1 MKNILMRKVI
11 VLGAG
16 LVGAPMALD
25 LAKGKE
31 FDVLAVD
38 FNDQNFGKLR
48 AAGVQ
53 ARKMDLSTEGAIEQ
67 VVADADFVIN
77 ATPGFM
83 GFESLRRII
92 NSRKDCIDIA
102 FYPENM
108 FDLNE
113 LAKEKGVCVISDIGV
128 APGMSNLLSAY
139 GVTLLDET
147 EDIKIYVGG
156 LPVKR
161 ELPWEYKAPF
171 SPVDVIEEYTRPARF
186 IVDGQVITKAALT
199 DGEIIEFPVI
209 GELEAFNSDGLRSL
223 MYTLDVPNMIEKTL
237 RYPNYIDKIKLLRDS
252 GFFDTEK
259 RIIDGKEVSP
269 IELTSD
275 LLFDQWKLEDND
287 RDLTV
292 MQIIVSGLK
301 DGKAQTHTFDL
312 YDEHDDETGTH
323 SMART
328 TGYTATV
335 ALRLLNAGL
344 FREDG
349 VSAPEALA
357 ISKDNVDFMLNGLK
371 ERGVNYTHTI
381 K

>member
-1 MKNILMRKVI
+1 MKKVV

-25 LAKGKE
+25 LAKNNE
-31 FDVLAVD
+31 YQVLAVD
-38 FNDQNFGKLR
+38 FNEHNFTKLQK
-48 AAGVQ
+48 AGVQ
-53 ARKMDLSTEGAIEQ
+53 TKKVDLAARGIIES
-67 VVADADFVIN
+67 VIVDADFVIN

-83 GFESLRRII
+83 GFESLKRII
-92 NSRKDCIDIA
+92 NSGKNCIDIA
-102 FYPENM
+102 FYPEDM
-108 FDLNE
+108 FDLDE
-113 LAKEKGVCVISDIGV
+113 LAKEKGVTVISDIGV

-139 GVTLLDET
+139 GATLLDEA

-156 LPVKR
+156 LPIKR

-186 IVDGQVITKAALT
+186 VVDGEVVTKAALT
-199 DGEIIEFPVI
+199 DGELIDFPVV

-223 MYTLDVPNMIEKTL
+223 MNTLKVPNMIEKTL
-237 RYPNYIDKIKLLRDS
+237 RYPHYIDKIKLLRDS

-259 RIIDGKEVSP
+259 RMINGVEVSP
-269 IELTSD
+269 IDFTSN
-275 LLFDQWKLEDND
+275 LLFDQWKLNEGD

-292 MQIIVSGLK
+292 MQIRVCGTK
-301 DGKAQTHTFDL
+301 DGKTQTHVFDL
-312 YDEHDDETGTH
+312 YDEQSPETGIH

-335 ALRLLNAGL
+335 ALRLLDAGL
-344 FREDG
+344 FNQVG

-357 ISKDNVDFMLNGLK
+357 YSKANVDFMLNGLK
-371 ERGVNYTHTI
+371 ARGVHYKHTI

>member
-1 MKNILMRKVI
+1 MKKVV

-25 LAKGKE
+25 LAKENE
-31 FDVLAVD
+31 FEVLAVD
-38 FNDQNFGKLR
+38 FNTHNFSKLQK
-48 AAGVQ
+48 AGIQTKKV
-53 ARKMDLSTEGAIEQ
+53 DLSAKGEIET
-67 VVADADFVIN
+67 VISDADFVIN

-92 NSRKDCIDIA
+92 EAGKDCIDIA
-102 FYPENM
+102 FYPEDM
-108 FDLNE
+108 FDLDE
-113 LAKEKGVCVISDIGV
+113 LAKEKGVVVISDIGV

-139 GVTLLDET
+139 GVTLLDEAR
-147 EDIKIYVGG
+147 DIKIYVGG
-156 LPVKR
+156 LPIKR

-171 SPVDVIEEYTRPARF
+171 SPADVIEEYTRPARF
-186 IVDGQVITKAALT
+186 IVDGELVTKAALT
-199 DGEIIEFPVI
+199 DGELLTFPVA

-223 MYTLDVPNMIEKTL
+223 MTTLNVPNMIEKTL
-237 RYPNYIDKIKLLRDS
+237 RFPKYIDKIKLLRDS

-259 RIIDGKEVSP
+259 RMINGIEISP
-269 IELTSD
+269 IELTSN
-275 LLFDQWKLEDND
+275 LLFDQWKLEEGD
-287 RDLTV
+287 RDFTV

-301 DGKAQTHTFDL
+301 AGKPQTHVFDL
-312 YDEHDDETGTH
+312 YDEHDSVSGIH

-335 ALRLLNAGL
+335 ALRLLDAGL
-344 FREDG
+344 YKKAG

-357 ISKDNVDFMLNGLK
+357 VSKANVDFMLNGLK
-371 ERGVNYTHTI
+371 LRGVNYTHSI

>member
-1 MKNILMRKVI
+1 MKKVV

-25 LAKGKE
+25 LAKNNE
-31 FDVLAVD
+31 YQVLAVD
-38 FNDQNFGKLR
+38 FNEHNFTKLQK
-48 AAGVQ
+48 AGVQ
-53 ARKMDLSTEGAIEQ
+53 TKKVDLAARGIIES
-67 VVADADFVIN
+67 VIVDADFVIN

-92 NSRKDCIDIA
+92 NSGKNCIDIA
-102 FYPENM
+102 FYPEDM
-108 FDLNE
+108 FDLDE
-113 LAKEKGVCVISDIGV
+113 LAKEKGVTVISDIGV
-128 APGMSNLLSAY
+128 APGMSNLLSAF
-139 GVTLLDET
+139 GATLLDEA

-156 LPVKR
+156 LPIKR

-186 IVDGQVITKAALT
+186 VVDGEVVTKAALT
-199 DGEIIEFPVI
+199 DGELIDFPVV

-223 MYTLDVPNMIEKTL
+223 MNTLKVPNMIEKTL
-237 RYPNYIDKIKLLRDS
+237 RYPHYIDKIKLLRDS

-259 RIIDGKEVSP
+259 RMINGVEVSP
-269 IELTSD
+269 IDFTSN
-275 LLFDQWKLEDND
+275 LLFDQWKLNEGD

-292 MQIIVSGLK
+292 MQIRVCGTK
-301 DGKAQTHTFDL
+301 DGKTQTHIFDL
-312 YDEHDDETGTH
+312 YDEHSPETGIH

-335 ALRLLNAGL
+335 ALRLLDAGL
-344 FREDG
+344 FNQVG

-357 ISKDNVDFMLNGLK
+357 YSKANVDFMLNGLK
-371 ERGVNYTHTI
+371 ARGVHYKHTI

>member
-1 MKNILMRKVI
+1 MKKVV

-25 LAKGKE
+25 LAKNKE
-31 FDVLAVD
+31 YAVLAVD
-38 FNDQNFGKLR
+38 YNEQNFTKLQK
-48 AAGVQ
+48 AGVQ
-53 ARKMDLSTEGAIEQ
+53 TKKMDLSAKGSIESEIGA
-67 VVADADFVIN
+67 ADFVIN

-92 NSRKDCIDIA
+92 NSRKNCIDIA
-102 FYPENM
+102 FYPEDM
-108 FDLNE
+108 FDLDE
-113 LAKEKGVCVISDIGV
+113 LAKEKGVTVISDIGV

-139 GVTLLDET
+139 GTTLLDEA

-156 LPVKR
+156 LPIKR

-186 IVDGQVITKAALT
+186 VVDGEVVTKAALT
-199 DGEIIEFPVI
+199 DGEIIDFPVV

-223 MYTLDVPNMIEKTL
+223 MNTLKVPNMIEKTL
-237 RYPNYIDKIKLLRDS
+237 RYPHYIDKIKLLRDS

-259 RIIDGKEVSP
+259 RMINGVEVSP
-269 IELTSD
+269 IDLTST
-275 LLFDQWKLEDND
+275 LLFDQWKLNEGD

-292 MQIIVSGLK
+292 MQIRVSGIK
-301 DGKAQTHTFDL
+301 DGKPQTHIFDL
-312 YDEHDDETGTH
+312 YDEHSPETGIH

-335 ALRLLNAGL
+335 ALRLLDAGL
-344 FREDG
+344 FKDIG

-357 ISKDNVDFMLNGLK
+357 YSKANVDFMLNGLK
-371 ERGVNYTHTI
+371 ERGVLYKHTI

>member
-1 MKNILMRKVI
+1 MKRVV

-25 LAKGKE
+25 LAKKNE
-31 FDVLAVD
+31 YAVLSVD
-38 FNDQNFGKLR
+38 FNEHNFAKLQK
-48 AAGVQ
+48 AGIQ
-53 ARKMDLSTEGAIEQ
+53 TKKMDFSARDSIES
-67 VVADADFVIN
+67 VIADADFVIN

-83 GFESLRRII
+83 GFESLKRVI
-92 NSRKDCIDIA
+92 NSGKNCIDIA

-108 FDLNE
+108 FDLDE
-113 LAKEKGVCVISDIGV
+113 LAKEKGVVVISDIGV

-139 GVTLLDET
+139 GTTLLDEA

-156 LPVKR
+156 LPIIR

-186 IVDGQVITKAALT
+186 VVDGQVITKAALT
-199 DGEIIEFPVI
+199 DGELLNFPVA

-223 MYTLDVPNMIEKTL
+223 MNTLKVPNMIEKTL

-259 RIIDGKEVSP
+259 RIINGKEVSP
-269 IELTSD
+269 IELTSN

-292 MQIIVSGLK
+292 MQIIVKGLK

-312 YDEHDDETGTH
+312 YDEHDDETGIH

-335 ALRLLNAGL
+335 ALRLLDAGL
-344 FREDG
+344 YKEKG

-357 ISKDNVDFMLNGLK
+357 YSKANVDFMLNGLK
-371 ERGVNYTHTI
+371 ERGVNYKHTI

>member
-1 MKNILMRKVI
+1 MKKVV

-25 LAKGKE
+25 LAKANE
-31 FDVLAVD
+31 YEVLSVD
-38 FNDQNFGKLR
+38 LNEQNFPKLR
-48 AAGVQ
+48 KAGIQ
-53 ARKMDLSTEGAIEQ
+53 TKKMNLAEVGAIES

-83 GFESLRRII
+83 GYESLRRII
-92 NSRKDCIDIA
+92 LAKKDCIDIA

-108 FDLNE
+108 FDLND
-113 LAKEKGVCVISDIGV
+113 LAKTNNVIVISDIGV

-139 GVTLLDET
+139 GASLLDKA

-156 LPVKR
+156 LPIHKKA
-161 ELPWEYKAPF
+161 PWEYKAPF

-186 IVDGQVITKAALT
+186 VVNGEVVTKAALT
-199 DGEIIEFPVI
+199 DGEILEFPVV
-209 GELEAFNSDGLRSL
+209 GKLEAFNSDGLRSL
-223 MYTLDVPNMIEKTL
+223 MFTLDVPNMIEKTL

-259 RIIDGKEVSP
+259 RLINGVEISP
-269 IELTSD
+269 MEITSS
-275 LLFDQWKLEDND
+275 LLFDQWKLKEND
-287 RDLTV
+287 QDLTV
-292 MQIIVSGLK
+292 MQIVVSGLK
-301 DGKAQTHTFDL
+301 DEKAQTHTFDL
-312 YDEHDDETGTH
+312 YDEHDLESGIH

-335 ALRLLNAGL
+335 ALRLLDAGL
-344 FREDG
+344 FKQIG

-357 ISKDNVDFMLNGLK
+357 INKKNVDFMLDGLK

>member
-1 MKNILMRKVI
+1 MKKVV

-25 LAKGKE
+25 LIKNNE

-38 FNDQNFGKLR
+38 FNDQYFAKLTK
-48 AAGVQ
+48 AGI
-53 ARKMDLSTEGAIEQ
+53 RTKKMDLSLEGAIES
-67 VVADADFVIN
+67 VVLGADYVIN

-83 GFESLRRII
+83 GFESLRRVI
-92 NSRKDCIDIA
+92 NSGKNCIDIA
-102 FYPENM
+102 FYPEDM
-108 FDLNE
+108 FDLDE
-113 LAKEKGVCVISDIGV
+113 LAKENGVCVISDIGV

-139 GVTLLDET
+139 GVSLLDET
-147 EDIKIYVGG
+147 LDIKIYVGG
-156 LPVKR
+156 LPIKK

-171 SPVDVIEEYTRPARF
+171 SPADVIEEYTRPARF
-186 IVDGQVITKAALT
+186 VVEGQLITKAALT
-199 DGEIIEFPVI
+199 DGELIDFPKAGV
-209 GELEAFNSDGLRSL
+209 LEAFNSDGLRSL
-223 MYTLDVPNMIEKTL
+223 ITTLDVPNMIEKTL

-252 GFFDTEK
+252 GFFDPEK
-259 RIIDGKEVSP
+259 RIINGMEISPLEV
-269 IELTSD
+269 TSNI
-275 LLFDQWKLEDND
+275 LFDQWKLEEDD

-301 DGKAQTHTFDL
+301 DGKAQTHIFDL
-312 YDEHDDETGTH
+312 YDEHDSATNIH

-335 ALRLLNAGL
+335 ALRLIDAGL
-344 FREDG
+344 YKKAG
-349 VSAPEALA
+349 VNAPEFLA
-357 ISKDNVDFMLNGLK
+357 DSKKNVDFMLKGLS

>member
-1 MKNILMRKVI
+1 MKKVV

-25 LAKGKE
+25 LAKNKE
-31 FDVLAVD
+31 YAVLAVD
-38 FNDQNFGKLR
+38 YNEQNFTKLQK
-48 AAGVQ
+48 AGVQ
-53 ARKMDLSTEGAIEQ
+53 TKKMDLSAEGSIESEIG
-67 VVADADFVIN
+67 AADFVIN

-92 NSRKDCIDIA
+92 NSGKNCIDIA
-102 FYPENM
+102 FYPEDM
-108 FDLNE
+108 FDLDE
-113 LAKEKGVCVISDIGV
+113 LAKEKGVTVISDIGV

-139 GVTLLDET
+139 GTTLLDEA

-156 LPVKR
+156 LPIKR

-186 IVDGQVITKAALT
+186 VVDGEVVTKAALT
-199 DGEIIEFPVI
+199 DGEIIDFPVV

-223 MYTLDVPNMIEKTL
+223 MNTLKVPNMIEKTL
-237 RYPNYIDKIKLLRDS
+237 RYPHYIDKIKLLRDS

-259 RIIDGKEVSP
+259 RMINGVEVSP
-269 IELTSD
+269 IDLTST
-275 LLFDQWKLEDND
+275 LLFDQWKLNEGD

-292 MQIIVSGLK
+292 MQIRVSGTK
-301 DGKAQTHTFDL
+301 AGKPQTHIFDL
-312 YDEHDDETGTH
+312 YDEHSPETGIH

-335 ALRLLNAGL
+335 ALRLLDAGL
-344 FREDG
+344 FKDIG

-357 ISKDNVDFMLNGLK
+357 YSKANVDFMLNGLK
-371 ERGVNYTHTI
+371 ERGVLYKHTI

>member
-1 MKNILMRKVI
+1 MKKVV

-25 LAKGKE
+25 LAKNNE
-31 FDVLAVD
+31 YQVLAVD
-38 FNDQNFGKLR
+38 FNEHNFTKLQK
-48 AAGVQ
+48 AGVQ
-53 ARKMDLSTEGAIEQ
+53 TKKVDLAARGIIES
-67 VVADADFVIN
+67 VIVDADFVIN

-92 NSRKDCIDIA
+92 NSGKNCIDIA
-102 FYPENM
+102 FYPEDM
-108 FDLNE
+108 FDLDE
-113 LAKEKGVCVISDIGV
+113 LAKEKGVTVISDIGV

-139 GVTLLDET
+139 GATLLDEA

-156 LPVKR
+156 LPIKR

-186 IVDGQVITKAALT
+186 VVDGEVVTKAALT
-199 DGEIIEFPVI
+199 DGELIDFPVV

-223 MYTLDVPNMIEKTL
+223 MNTLKVPNMIEKTL
-237 RYPNYIDKIKLLRDS
+237 RYPHYIDKIKLLRDS

-259 RIIDGKEVSP
+259 RMINGVEVSP
-269 IELTSD
+269 IDFTSN
-275 LLFDQWKLEDND
+275 LLFDQWKLNEGD

-292 MQIIVSGLK
+292 MQIRVCGTK
-301 DGKAQTHTFDL
+301 DGKTQTHIFDL
-312 YDEHDDETGTH
+312 YDEQSPETGIH

-335 ALRLLNAGL
+335 ALRLLDAGL
-344 FREDG
+344 FNQVG

-357 ISKDNVDFMLNGLK
+357 YSKANVDFMLNGLK
-371 ERGVNYTHTI
+371 ARGVHYKHTI

>member
-1 MKNILMRKVI
+1 MKRVV

-25 LAKGKE
+25 LAKENE
-31 FDVLAVD
+31 FEVLAVD
-38 FNDQNFGKLR
+38 FNEQNFLKLKK
-48 AAGVQ
+48 AGIQ
-53 ARKMDLSTEGAIEQ
+53 TKKIDLSAEGAIESIIS
-67 VVADADFVIN
+67 DADFVIN

-92 NSRKDCIDIA
+92 NSRKNCIDIA

-108 FDLNE
+108 FDLDE
-113 LAKEKGVCVISDIGV
+113 LAKEKGVVVISDIGV

-139 GVTLLDET
+139 CVTLLDKA

-156 LPVKR
+156 LPIKR

-171 SPVDVIEEYTRPARF
+171 SPVDVIEEYTRPARYV
-186 IVDGQVITKAALT
+186 VDGQVVTKAALT
-199 DGEIIEFPVI
+199 EGEIINFPIV

-259 RIIDGKEVSP
+259 RIINGIEISP
-269 IELTSD
+269 IELTSN
-275 LLFDQWKLEDND
+275 LLFDQWKLEDD
-287 RDLTV
+287 DKDLTV
-292 MQIIVSGLK
+292 MQIIVSGIK
-301 DGKAQTHTFDL
+301 DGKAQTHVFDL
-312 YDEHDDETGTH
+312 YDEHESITNIH

-335 ALRLLNAGL
+335 ALRLLDAEL
-344 FREDG
+344 YKETG

-357 ISKDNVDFMLNGLK
+357 VSKVNVDFMLNGLK
-371 ERGVNYTHTI
+371 QRGVNYLHTI